1 MKVGADRK
9 KLIVLGVLLAVAAG
23 ILYSNLSSSPEVTAP
38 RPVAVS
44 SQPGGEP
51 APGPASINETKP
63 AAKRRTASSGS
74 VVEFKPRQMS
84 ASDKDRPDPLT
95 VDPTLRL
102 DLLAKVQ
109 AVEMAETSRN
119 VFQFGTAPPPPKPVE
134 LPKNVPKIA
143 INQTPPAPPAR
154 PTGPPPPPPPPPIT
168 FKYYGYKVSKSS
180 GRKEAFLLDGD
191 DIIIAAESDLV
202 KRGRYRVVRIN
213 VGSITIEDTQFKNTQ
228 TLPIVEEAAA

>member
-1 MKVGADRK
+1 MKLGADRK
-9 KLIVLGVLLAVAAG
+9 KLVVLGVLLAVAAV
-23 ILYSNLSSSPEVTAP
+23 ILYSNLSSSPEATAP
-38 RPVAVS
+38 RPVVVS
-44 SQPGGEP
+44 SQPGAEP
-51 APGPASINETKP
+51 TPLPAMNETKP
-63 AAKRRTASSGS
+63 TPKRRTASSGS

-109 AVEMAETSRN
+109 AVEMADTSRN

-134 LPKNVPKIA
+134 LPKSVPKIP
-143 INQTPPAPPAR
+143 INQPPPAPPAR